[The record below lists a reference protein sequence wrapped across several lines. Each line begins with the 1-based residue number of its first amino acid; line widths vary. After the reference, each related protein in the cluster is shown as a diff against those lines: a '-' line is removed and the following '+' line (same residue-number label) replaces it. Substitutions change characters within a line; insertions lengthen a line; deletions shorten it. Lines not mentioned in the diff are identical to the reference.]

1 MSDVVFILGA
11 GASRDCGG
19 PLMSDFLD
27 ISQEL
32 LLSRKVDDKEEEFKR
47 VFEAIGGLQRVH
59 SKAQIDLYNIESIF
73 TALELGKVIKRFPN
87 LSEESIDST
96 INALKA
102 LIVRTLEARIEF
114 RRRNGRV
121 IAPKTYR
128 TFVDLIKGIQERRAN
143 PLSCSVITFN
153 YDIALDY
160 ALVSE
165 ELTPNYCLT
174 PQSGGGFPLLKL
186 HGSVNWASKGAGQA
200 KRIHPVD
207 LAPIYRQT
215 QAFPDQDDTVTKLMV
230 GSDIRSSIQDYEV
243 DQQPVI
249 VPPSWNK
256 ADYHRDLTE
265 VWSNAAAHLSESDYI
280 FVIGYSLP
288 ETDSFFRHLYAL
300 GSESSKP
307 LKKIG
312 VFDPMPKGTAVDQRF
327 RKLLGPGAEARYE
340 YFENDF
346 TAAIK
351 SIKEFFGLPSATLPR
366 GFFAQ

>member
-11 GASRDCGG
+11 GTSRDCGG

-32 LLSRKVDDKEEEFKR
+32 LLSRQVVDKEEDFKR

-87 LSEESIDST
+87 LAEDSIEST

-114 RRRNGRV
+114 RMRNGRL

-128 TFVDLIKGIQERRAN
+128 SFVEMIRAIQDRRDN

-160 ALVSE
+160 ALVCE
-165 ELTPNYCLT
+165 DLEPNYCLT
-174 PQSGGGFPLLKL
+174 QQGQGGFPLLKL
-186 HGSVNWASKGAGQA
+186 HGSVNWASKGIGQE
-200 KRIHPVD
+200 KRILPVD
-207 LAPIYRQT
+207 LGPIFREVQP
-215 QAFPDQDDTVTKLMV
+215 FPEQEETVSKLMI
-230 GSDIRSSIQDYEV
+230 GSDIRASIRDFDV
-243 DQQPVI
+243 DPQPVI

-265 VWSNAAAHLSESDYI
+265 VWSSAASHLSEADYI
-280 FVIGYSLP
+280 FVMGYSLP

-300 GSESSKP
+300 GSESPKP

-327 RKLLGPGAEARYE
+327 RNLLGPGAEARYQ

-346 TAAIK
+346 SAAIK
-351 SIKEFFGLPSATLPR
+351 SVREFFKLPPSALPR
-366 GFFAQ
+366 GFFP

>member
-186 HGSVNWASKGAGQA
+186 HGWTGQ
-200 KRIHPVD
+200 PFV
-207 LAPIYRQT
+207 
-215 QAFPDQDDTVTKLMV
+215 
-230 GSDIRSSIQDYEV
+230 DIR
-243 DQQPVI
+243 
-249 VPPSWNK
+249 
-256 ADYHRDLTE
+256 
-265 VWSNAAAHLSESDYI
+265 
-280 FVIGYSLP
+280 LP
-288 ETDSFFRHLYAL
+288 
-300 GSESSKP
+300 
-307 LKKIG
+307 
-312 VFDPMPKGTAVDQRF
+312 
-327 RKLLGPGAEARYE
+327 
-340 YFENDF
+340 
-346 TAAIK
+346 
-351 SIKEFFGLPSATLPR
+351 
-366 GFFAQ
+366 